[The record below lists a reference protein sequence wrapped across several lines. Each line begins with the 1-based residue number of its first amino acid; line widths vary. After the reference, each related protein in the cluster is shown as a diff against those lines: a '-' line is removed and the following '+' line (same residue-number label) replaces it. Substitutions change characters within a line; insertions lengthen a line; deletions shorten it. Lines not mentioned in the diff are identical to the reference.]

1 MGNFSKKA
9 SQHSG
14 NVFYRERRH
23 TIQEMFFY
31 RDRRHTIQMLSFQNL
46 ENLVF
51 FRYNLPMEK
60 DFQKGEIIIYTS
72 EDGSVSLDTK
82 LENETIWLTQDM
94 MTKLFETTKQN
105 ISLHIN
111 NIYKDEELDKAS
123 TVKDFLTVRK
133 EGNRTVSRNIEYYNL
148 DMIIAVGYRVNS
160 KRATQFRKWATST
173 LKEYITK
180 GYAINEKMLKS
191 KQEQIQALQSTINL
205 LTRSIEN
212 QISSIDEA
220 QNIAKILDNFAK
232 GLNLLDNFDHKTLD
246 SKGLTEKESVIIK
259 EKEYLD
265 IIDKM
270 KSEFASDVFANPKDG
285 SFASSINQIYQTFD
299 GKDCY
304 PTLEEKAATLL
315 YLITKNHSFSD
326 GNKRIA
332 ASCFLYFLDKNN
344 MLYKNNLP
352 IIDASA
358 LFALTLLIAES
369 KPEEMD
375 VMKQIVISV
384 LNK

>member
-1 MGNFSKKA
+1 M
-9 SQHSG
+9 
-14 NVFYRERRH
+14 
-23 TIQEMFFY
+23 
-31 RDRRHTIQMLSFQNL
+31 
-46 ENLVF
+46 EN
-51 FRYNLPMEK
+51 E
-60 DFQKGEIIIYTS
+60 FQKGEIVIYTS

-82 LENETIWLTQDM
+82 LENETIWLTQKQM
-94 MTKLFETTKQN
+94 AELFGVKTPAISKHLKNIFNEGELKEEVVISILETTTKHGAIKGKSQT
-105 ISLHIN
+105 
-111 NIYKDEELDKAS
+111 KA
-123 TVKDFLTVRK
+123 TQF
-133 EGNRTVSRNIEYYNL
+133 YNL
-148 DMIIAVGYRVNS
+148 DAIISVGYRVNS
-160 KRATQFRKWATST
+160 SRATQFRIWATNT
-173 LKEYITK
+173 LKEFITK

-212 QISSIDEA
+212 QISSVDEA
-220 QNIAKILDNFAK
+220 QNVAKILDNFAK

-246 SKGLTEKESVIIK
+246 SKGATEKDAVIIP
-259 EKEYLD
+259 EKEYLE
-265 IIDKM
+265 IIDKL

-332 ASCFLYFLDKNN
+332 ASCFLYFLDKND
-344 MLYKNNLP
+344 MLYKSNLP

-375 VMKQIVISV
+375 IMKQIVVSV

>member
-1 MGNFSKKA
+1 
-9 SQHSG
+9 
-14 NVFYRERRH
+14 
-23 TIQEMFFY
+23 
-31 RDRRHTIQMLSFQNL
+31 
-46 ENLVF
+46 
-51 FRYNLPMEK
+51 MEK
-60 DFQKGEIIIYTS
+60 DFQKGEIVIYTS

-82 LENETIWLTQDM
+82 LENDTIWLTQDM

-111 NIYKDEELDKAS
+111 NIYKDEELDKTS

-191 KQEQIQALQSTINL
+191 KQEQIQTLQSTLNL

-212 QISSIDEA
+212 QIETVDDA
-220 QNIAKILDNFAK
+220 QNVAKILDNFAK

-246 SKGLTEKESVIIK
+246 SKGSTEKEAIIIP
-259 EKEYLD
+259 EQEYLE

-270 KSEFASDVFANPKDG
+270 KSDFASDVFGVPKDG

-344 MLYKNNLP
+344 MLYKNNFP
-352 IIDASA
+352 IIDSSA

-375 VMKQIVISV
+375 IMKQIVISV

>member
-1 MGNFSKKA
+1 M
-9 SQHSG
+9 
-14 NVFYRERRH
+14 
-23 TIQEMFFY
+23 
-31 RDRRHTIQMLSFQNL
+31 
-46 ENLVF
+46 EN
-51 FRYNLPMEK
+51 N
-60 DFQKGEIIIYTS
+60 FQKGEIVIYTS

-111 NIYKDEELDKAS
+111 NIYKDEELDKTS

-191 KQEQIQALQSTINL
+191 KQEQIQTLQSALNL

-212 QISSIDEA
+212 QIKTVDDA
-220 QNIAKILDNFAK
+220 QNVAKILDNFAK

-246 SKGLTEKESVIIK
+246 SKGSTEKEAIIIP
-259 EKEYLD
+259 EQEYLE

-270 KSEFASDVFANPKDG
+270 KSDFASDLFGVPKDG

-304 PTLEEKAATLL
+304 PSLEEKAATLL

-344 MLYKNNLP
+344 MLYKNNFP
-352 IIDASA
+352 IIDSSA
-358 LFALTLLIAES
+358 LFTLTLLIAES

-375 VMKQIVISV
+375 IMKQIAISV